1 MDSDEDLLA
10 HGRRMYLPRGTPF
23 LGLYQTSPRP
33 AQRTLAEKVITED
46 LIYDYDKEGMTPIDL
61 ERKIIQNGWH

>member
-23 LGLYQTSPRP
+23 LPLYQTSPRP
-33 AQRTLAEKVITED
+33 AQRKLGELVVKEG
-46 LIYDYDKEGMTPIDL
+46 LIYDYDNEGKGP
-61 ERKIIQNGWH
+61 